1 MSGNSGNDT
10 IITYSGYDI
19 IVGGQGKDLYNLTTA
34 SGWKIINNYATD
46 EKADILKLG
55 KVTQKP
61 CYYSFK
67 NDLYAHFE
75 LAYNKNVDLVI
86 KQWYRGNV
94 FQHISFKY
102 TDNNDQ
108 TQHTH
113 LAYFKK
119 KMPKVPVDESVKL
132 FRKEAR
138 IMVKNHGSDFVEV
151 KLINSLRKISIDL
164 YKIFLNYISEG
175 QEYRQIDISTK
186 TSPGTTIELKEIA
199 AGVVT
204 SISLSLHRC
213 QQVLAMTL
221 PVTQRTIPNPPTD
234 VAVTHVSEV
243 SITIKWKLPFIGTDP
258 NREFYKFHC
267 RAVKTGHDHDESI
280 LATETV
286 TNENT
291 THCLL
296 DGLK

>member
-1 MSGNSGNDT
+1 MVIGSEFNDIIEDSDSNNIMSGNSGNDT

-19 IVGGQGKDLYNLTTA
+19 IVGGQGEDLYNLTTA
-34 SGWKIINNYATD
+34 SSWKIISNYVTD
-46 EKADILKLG
+46 QKADILKLG

-67 NDLYAHFE
+67 NDLFIHFE
-75 LAYNKNVDLVI
+75 LACNKNVDLVI

-94 FQHISFKY
+94 FRHISCKY
-102 TDNNDQ
+102 TDNIDE
-108 TQHTH
+108 TQYTR

-119 KMPKVPVDESVKL
+119 NMPKVHVDQSVKL

-151 KLINSLRKISIDL
+151 KLINSLRKIRIDF

-175 QEYRQIDISTK
+175 QEYRKIDISTK

-204 SISLSLHRC
+204 SISLIMTITNLFL
-213 QQVLAMTL
+213 QQRL
-221 PVTQRTIPNPPTD
+221 
-234 VAVTHVSEV
+234 
-243 SITIKWKLPFIGTDP
+243 
-258 NREFYKFHC
+258 
-267 RAVKTGHDHDESI
+267 
-280 LATETV
+280 
-286 TNENT
+286 
-291 THCLL
+291 
-296 DGLK
+296 